1 MDITLSLTIII
12 EMRNFELHIGE
23 KLSPEAK
30 SFLENNSLEAIER
43 KARDLEFKSWCPVA
57 MQDDSKELRDAM
69 KQTSEMLFKF
79 ISFQKDMDAI
89 NEYFDNLES

>member
-1 MDITLSLTIII
+1 M
-12 EMRNFELHIGE
+12 ENFELYIGE

-30 SFLENNSLEAIER
+30 SFLENNSLDAIER

-79 ISFQKDMDAI
+79 ISFQKQNEAI
-89 NEYFDNLES
+89 NAYYDNSENNQ

>member
-1 MDITLSLTIII
+1 MYKTNNIMTQ
-12 EMRNFELHIGE
+12 FETHIGE
-23 KLSPEAK
+23 ALSPETT
-30 SFLENNSLEAIER
+30 SFLENTPLDAIER

-79 ISFQKDMDAI
+79 VEFKNQ
-89 NEYFDNLES
+89 

>member
-1 MDITLSLTIII
+1 MTQ
-12 EMRNFELHIGE
+12 FESHIGE
-23 KLSPEAK
+23 TLSPEVT
-30 SFLENNSLEAIER
+30 SFLKNTPLDEIER

-79 ISFQKDMDAI
+79 INFQKQT
-89 NEYFDNLES
+89 S

>member
-1 MDITLSLTIII
+1 
-12 EMRNFELHIGE
+12 MREFNKGFELYIGE

-30 SFLENNSLEAIER
+30 SFLENNSLDAIER

-57 MQDDSKELRDAM
+57 MQEDSKELRDAM

-79 ISFQKDMDAI
+79 VEFKNQ
-89 NEYFDNLES
+89 

>member
-1 MDITLSLTIII
+1 
-12 EMRNFELHIGE
+12 MRNFELYIGE

-30 SFLENNSLEAIER
+30 SFLENNSLDAIER

-57 MQDDSKELRDAM
+57 MQHDGKGMRDAM

-79 ISFQKDMDAI
+79 ISFQKENETI
-89 NEYFDNLES
+89 NKAY

>member
-1 MDITLSLTIII
+1 MTQ
-12 EMRNFELHIGE
+12 FETHIGE
-23 KLSPEAK
+23 ALSPETT
-30 SFLENNSLEAIER
+30 SFLENTPLDAIER

-79 ISFQKDMDAI
+79 VEFKNQ
-89 NEYFDNLES
+89 

>member
-1 MDITLSLTIII
+1 MTQ
-12 EMRNFELHIGE
+12 FESHIGE
-23 KLSPEAK
+23 TLSAEAK
-30 SFLENNSLEAIER
+30 SFLENNSLDVIER

-79 ISFQKDMDAI
+79 INFQKQT
-89 NEYFDNLES
+89 S

>member
-1 MDITLSLTIII
+1 MTQ
-12 EMRNFELHIGE
+12 FESHIGE
-23 KLSPEAK
+23 TLSPEAK
-30 SFLENNSLEAIER
+30 SFLENTPLDAIER

-79 ISFQKDMDAI
+79 IEFQKQT
-89 NEYFDNLES
+89 S

>member
-1 MDITLSLTIII
+1 MTQ
-12 EMRNFELHIGE
+12 FESHIGE
-23 KLSPEAK
+23 TLSSEVT
-30 SFLENNSLEAIER
+30 SFLKNTPLDAIER

-79 ISFQKDMDAI
+79 IKFQ
-89 NEYFDNLES
+89 NQTS

>member
-1 MDITLSLTIII
+1 MK
-12 EMRNFELHIGE
+12 NFELHIGE

-30 SFLENNSLEAIER
+30 SFLENNSLDAIER

-57 MQDDSKELRDAM
+57 MEDDSKKLRDAM

-79 ISFQKDMDAI
+79 ISFEKQNESI
-89 NEYFDNLES
+89 NKAY

>member
-1 MDITLSLTIII
+1 MTQ
-12 EMRNFELHIGE
+12 FESHIGE
-23 KLSPEAK
+23 TLSPEAK
-30 SFLENNSLEAIER
+30 SFLENNSLDVIER

-79 ISFQKDMDAI
+79 ISFQKMCETI
-89 NEYFDNLES
+89 NKAY

>member
-1 MDITLSLTIII
+1 
-12 EMRNFELHIGE
+12 MREFNNGFELYIGE
-23 KLSPEAK
+23 KLSPEAI

-43 KARDLEFKSWCPVA
+43 KAKDLEIKSCGPVA

-79 ISFQKDMDAI
+79 ISFEKQNEAI
-89 NEYFDNLES
+89 NKAY